1 MDTRGLLDQILGAG
15 RQVLNQTGMTNEQG
29 QISDLGKGV
38 AAGGLA
44 GLLLG
49 SSGGRKLA
57 AYGGLAALGV
67 MAYRAYANR
76 DVSTAEMPVQRTG
89 QAAVTEGRLV
99 LKALLA
105 GARAD
110 GHIDARERGLIDEEI
125 NRLGGDPELRR
136 WVEQELAS
144 PLDPNAFAAEVGDD
158 PVLASEVYLA
168 TALVVAD
175 AGFMERAYL
184 DQLAQSLKLDPAVKQ
199 RLERE
204 VAAA

>member
-1 MDTRGLLDQILGAG
+1 MDTRGLLDQLLGAG
-15 RQVLNQTGMTNEQG
+15 KNLLNDTGMTG
-29 QISDLGKGV
+29 ADGKITDLGKGA

-49 SSGGRKLA
+49 SKGGRKVA

-76 DVSTAEMPVQRTG
+76 SDAPQEAVPR
-89 QAAVTEGRLV
+89 QALEHSGKESRLV

-110 GHIDARERGLIDEEI
+110 GHIDERERSLIDQEI
-125 NRLGGDPELRR
+125 NRLGGDPDVRQ
-136 WVEQELAS
+136 WVEQELSS
-144 PLDPNAFAAEVGDD
+144 PLDPKAVAAEVGDD

-184 DQLAQSLKLDPAVKQ
+184 DQLAVHLGLDEALKS
-199 RLERE
+199 RLEQQ
-204 VAAA
+204 VKAI